1 VAASRCWP
9 YVLTVWLEIEPA
21 FRWAFSLEWR
31 RASDASTPCER
42 RASPRKHSIADV
54 ASQYDGRNRL
64 SSFWTPTGGRKLA
77 GAEED
82 SHELLVRGGFLR
94 QAHSGIFHL
103 LPLGLRVQNKL
114 EALIDKHMLKLGAGK
129 VSLSS
134 LSSEEL
140 WRRSGRLEGRDS
152 EFLRLQDRKG
162 AKYLLSPTHEEE
174 ITTIVANAVTS
185 YKDLPLRLYQV
196 SRKYRDEARPRQ
208 GLLRGREFLMKDL
221 YTFDVTEQ
229 QARQTYEDV
238 RKAYSAFLDELRLPY
253 LVANADSGNMG
264 GNLSHEY
271 HFIWPHGED
280 NIISC
285 ENCDASINEELYV
298 GTSGKAPAPFSLSAL
313 DINRSVSGISKDRC
327 TLYRFVLPRLTGPP
341 NMHLLKRIYL
351 DLDTA
356 VENPEAVWKQQSRKT
371 DDADSLPIKYVVDP
385 RLQGQNPS
393 ILHDPQDINYTLD
406 IPVLNGRYVP
416 ITSPQAGDTCAQCGS
431 PSLKVDKAVE
441 IGHTFHL
448 GTRYSEP
455 LNAKVMNENN
465 EQVTISMG
473 CHGIGVSRLIGAVAS
488 LLADSKGLN
497 WPVKMAPFSTVICP
511 TPSVKV
517 DDAVMVYD
525 QLSTAGGSPDLDVA
539 IDDRERSIAW
549 KLNDADLIGY
559 PFIVVLGK
567 AWEKRGRVE
576 LQCRRL
582 GVKEEV
588 RLEELNERI
597 AGCAQRL

>member
-1 VAASRCWP
+1 MYASSVARTQSANTDI
-9 YVLTVWLEIEPA
+9 V
-21 FRWAFSLEWR
+21 
-31 RASDASTPCER
+31 
-42 RASPRKHSIADV
+42 
-54 ASQYDGRNRL
+54 SQYDGRNRL
-64 SSFWTPTGGRKLA
+64 SNFWTPTVGRKPA

-82 SHELLVRGGFLR
+82 GHELLVRGGFLR
-94 QAHSGIFHL
+94 QANSGIFHL

-114 EALIDKHMLKLGAGK
+114 EALIDKHMLSLGAGK

-174 ITTIVANAVTS
+174 ITTIVANAVAS
-185 YKDLPLRLYQV
+185 YKDLPLRLYQI

-221 YTFDVTEQ
+221 YTFDVTEE

-238 RKAYSAFLDELRLPY
+238 RNAYVAFLDELRLPY

-271 HFIWPHGED
+271 HFVSPHGED

-285 ENCDASINEELYV
+285 GSCSSSINEELYV
-298 GTSGKAPAPFSLSAL
+298 GASGSAPAPFSLSAL
-313 DINRSVSGISKDRC
+313 DINRSVSGISKDRR
-327 TLYRFVLPRLTGPP
+327 TLYRFVLPRLAGSP
-341 NMHLLKRIYL
+341 NMHLLKRVYPN
-351 DLDTA
+351 LDT
-356 VENPEAVWKQQSRKT
+356 VVDNPEALWKQHNRK
-371 DDADSLPIKYVVDP
+371 DNNAEPEPIRYVIDP

-393 ILHDPQDINYTLD
+393 ILHDPQDTNYTLD
-406 IPVLNGRYVP
+406 IPILNGRYVP
-416 ITSPQAGDTCAQCGS
+416 ITSPRAGDTCAQCGS
-431 PSLKVDKAVE
+431 PSLKTDKAVE

-455 LNAKVMNENN
+455 LNAKVLSERN
-465 EQVTISMG
+465 EQITISMG

-488 LLADSKGLN
+488 LLADDKGLN
-497 WPVKMAPFSTVICP
+497 WPLKMAPFSTVICP
-511 TPSVKV
+511 APSAKAEDTVT
-517 DDAVMVYD
+517 VYD
-525 QLSTAGGSPDLDVA
+525 QLCGAAASSDGLDVA
-539 IDDRERSIAW
+539 IDDRDRPIGW

-567 AWEKRGRVE
+567 AWEKRGMVE

-582 GVKEEV
+582 AVKEEV
-588 RLEELNERI
+588 ALEHLEEKI
-597 AGCAQRL
+597 ADYAARL

>member
-1 VAASRCWP
+1 MTDT
-9 YVLTVWLEIEPA
+9 VL
-21 FRWAFSLEWR
+21 
-31 RASDASTPCER
+31 
-42 RASPRKHSIADV
+42 K
-54 ASQYDGRNRL
+54 YDGRNRL
-64 SSFWTPTGGRKLA
+64 SNFWTPTAGRQPA
-77 GAEED
+77 GTEED

-114 EALIDKHMLKLGAGK
+114 EVLIDKHMQSLGAGK

-140 WRRSGRLEGRDS
+140 WRQSGRLRGRDS

-174 ITTIVANAVTS
+174 ITTIVANAVAS
-185 YKDLPLRLYQV
+185 YKDLPLRLYQI

-229 QARQTYEDV
+229 QARDTYEDV

-271 HFIWPHGED
+271 HFVSPHGED
-280 NIISC
+280 NVISC
-285 ENCDASINEELYV
+285 GNCNSSINEELHV
-298 GTSGKAPAPFSLSAL
+298 GTSGKAPEPFSLSAL
-313 DINRSVSGISKDRC
+313 DINRSVSGISRDRR
-327 TLYRFVLPRLTGPP
+327 TLYRIVLPRSAGPP
-341 NMHLLKRIYL
+341 NMHLLKRIYP
-351 DLDTA
+351 DLDAA
-356 VENPEAVWKQQSRKT
+356 VENPEVLWKQQSRKA
-371 DDADSLPIKYVVDP
+371 DDAEPLPIHYVVDP

-393 ILHDPQDINYTLD
+393 ILHDHQDTNYTLD
-406 IPVLNGRYVP
+406 VPILNGRYVP
-416 ITSPQAGDTCAQCGS
+416 ISSPRAGDTCSQCGS
-431 PSLKVDKAVE
+431 PSLKVNKAVE

-455 LNAKVMNENN
+455 LNAKIMNEGNK
-465 EQVTISMG
+465 QVTVSMG

-497 WPVKMAPFSTVICP
+497 WPVKMAPFATIICP
-511 TPSVKV
+511 TPSGKAE
-517 DDAVMVYD
+517 DATTVYD
-525 QLSTAGGSPDLDVA
+525 LLAGIDNSLDVA
-539 IDDRERSIAW
+539 IDDRERSISW
-549 KLNDADLIGY
+549 KLIDADLIGY

-567 AWEKRGRVE
+567 TWEKRGMVE

-588 RLEELNERI
+588 RPQDLVGRLSEY
-597 AGCAQRL
+597 AQRL

>member
-1 VAASRCWP
+1 MTNI
-9 YVLTVWLEIEPA
+9 LL
-21 FRWAFSLEWR
+21 
-31 RASDASTPCER
+31 
-42 RASPRKHSIADV
+42 KH
-54 ASQYDGRNRL
+54 DGRNRL
-64 SSFWTPTGGRKLA
+64 SNFWTPTSGRKPA
-77 GAEED
+77 GPEED

-114 EALIDKHMLKLGAGK
+114 EALIDKHMQSLSAGK

-185 YKDLPLRLYQV
+185 YKDLPLRLYQI

-221 YTFDVTEQ
+221 YTFDVTEP
-229 QARQTYEDV
+229 QARKTYEDV

-264 GNLSHEY
+264 GSLSHEY
-271 HFIWPHGED
+271 HFVSPHGED

-285 ENCDASINEELYV
+285 SNCSSSINEELYV

-313 DINRSVSGISKDRC
+313 DINRSVSGISKDRRI
-327 TLYRFVLPRLTGPP
+327 LYRFVLPRLAGPP
-341 NMHLLKRIYL
+341 NMHLLKRVYP

-356 VENPEAVWKQQSRKT
+356 VENPEAMWKQQTRKA
-371 DDADSLPIKYVVDP
+371 DDAEPLPIHYVVDP
-385 RLQGQNPS
+385 RLQGQNPN
-393 ILHDPQDINYTLD
+393 ILHDPQDTNYTLD
-406 IPVLNGRYVP
+406 VPILNGRYVP
-416 ITSPQAGDTCAQCGS
+416 ITSPRAGDTCAQCGS

-455 LNAKVMNENN
+455 LNAKVMNESN
-465 EQVTISMG
+465 EQVAVSMG

-497 WPVKMAPFSTVICP
+497 WPVKIAPFSAIICP
-511 TPSVKV
+511 SSSAKAE
-517 DDAVMVYD
+517 DAVMVYD
-525 QLSTAGGSPDLDVA
+525 RLANTSEALDVA
-539 IDDRERSIAW
+539 IDDRERSISW
-549 KLNDADLIGY
+549 KLNDADMIGY

-567 AWEKRGRVE
+567 AWEKRGMVE

-582 GVKEEV
+582 DIKEEV
-588 RLEELNERI
+588 RVEDLRERI
-597 AGCAQRL
+597 AGCAQQL